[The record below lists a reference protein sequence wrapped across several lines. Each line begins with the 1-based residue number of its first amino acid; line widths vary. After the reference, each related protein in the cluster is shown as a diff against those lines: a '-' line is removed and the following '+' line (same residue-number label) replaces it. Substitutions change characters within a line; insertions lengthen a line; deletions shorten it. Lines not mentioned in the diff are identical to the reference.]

1 MNESE
6 VFEHYEKLYFYELA
20 RKDQIF
26 SRLNIPLVVIVAM
39 AGFYAV
45 ILGSDR
51 QSLLLGGAIWFWI
64 MLSMSGV
71 LMLAGLFFF
80 VDALLGRMD
89 KVLATPND
97 LEAWRMELKQHY
109 LGENDP
115 ENKVA
120 AEFRRAIFHDY
131 MSCATVISTN
141 NDRKVSSLFYCSVFT
156 VLAVI
161 FAVMAFAI
169 VKFPT
174 L

>member
-1 MNESE
+1 MNEDE
-6 VFEHYEKLYFYELA
+6 VFKHYEHLYFYEIA

-45 ILGSDR
+45 ILGTDR
-51 QSLLLGGAIWFWI
+51 QALDLGAAIWFWI
-64 MLSMSGV
+64 ALAASGI
-71 LMLAGLFFF
+71 LMAIGLFFF

-89 KVLATPND
+89 KALATPND
-97 LEAWRMELKQHY
+97 LEAWRMELKKY
-109 LGENDP
+109 YAGDVNADS
-115 ENKVA
+115 KVA
-120 AEFRRAIFHDY
+120 AEFRKALFHDY
-131 MSCATVISTN
+131 MSCATVVSTN
-141 NDRKVSSLFYCSVFT
+141 NDRKVSSLFYCSVFI
-156 VLAVI
+156 VAAVI

>member
-1 MNESE
+1 MNEDE
-6 VFEHYEKLYFYELA
+6 VFKHYERLYFYETS

-45 ILGSDR
+45 VLSTDR
-51 QSLLLGGAIWFWI
+51 HVLDFGAAIWFW
-64 MLSMSGV
+64 LTLGFSGL
-71 LMLAGLFFF
+71 LMAVGLFFF

-89 KVLATPND
+89 KALATPND
-97 LEAWRMELKQHY
+97 LEAWRMQLKEY
-109 LGENDP
+109 YSDEANA
-115 ENKVA
+115 ESIVA
-120 AEFRRAIFHDY
+120 AEFKRALFHDY
-131 MSCATVISTN
+131 MSCATVISMN

-156 VLAVI
+156 VVAVI
-161 FAVMAFAI
+161 FAVVAFAI